1 MTEADVGTVLDL
13 WYGTDGLLMR
23 TIDSVPSINRFLERN
38 PGLSFVAETG
48 GGAVG
53 PANQAANPTSSIVG
67 AVICGHD
74 GRRGY
79 LHHLA
84 VDQGFRKRGIGR
96 ALSERCLAALR
107 AAGITKCHLFVRTV
121 NPEAVAFWEAAGW
134 HMRDDTHML
143 SRNLTEDL
151 NA

>member
-1 MTEADVGTVLDL
+1 MKELDLPRTLDL
-13 WYGTDGLLMR
+13 WYGTGGLMMR
-23 TIDSVPSINRFLERN
+23 TIDTEPYMRRFLDRN
-38 PGLSFVAETG
+38 PGLCFVAE
-48 GGAVG
+48 VED
-53 PANQAANPTSSIVG
+53 SLVG

-84 VDQGFRKRGIGR
+84 VAPDYRRQGIGR
-96 ALSERCLAALR
+96 RLATECITALADR
-107 AAGITKCHLFVRTV
+107 GITRCHLFVRSD
-121 NPEAVAFWEAAGW
+121 NPDALEFWEEVGW
-134 HMRDDTHML
+134 SIRDDTRML